1 MNGEKRFRELTI
13 DKRAIDEES
22 RTVELAFSSETPY
35 ERSFGI
41 EILRHDQ
48 DSVDLSRL
56 LNGAPLL
63 VNHDPDKVVGIV
75 ESARVDEDRVGRAV
89 VRFGKSAYAEEIW
102 GDVRDQVRRLVS
114 VGYTVEE
121 MERAER
127 NDEGLATFHVKNWVP
142 VEISIVP
149 LPADPS
155 VGIGR
160 SESSEEQEPVV
171 EIKSDKE
178 PKMNE
183 DSTLTVEA
191 SPRIEVNESE
201 VRKAE
206 QKRSKELVALGAK
219 YNCIDAAQKAIEDGK
234 DAGQFSRWIL
244 ENNLKTEEPTEVRQ
258 DDGDIG
264 LNEKERESFSLVR
277 AVNSYCNNGKFSDF
291 ENEVSEAAK
300 KKYGRSNVDGLVI
313 PTDVLNHSTRGL
325 VDGTATAGGHTVA
338 TDLLG
343 ASFIDILRN
352 ASVIAQTGATQLD
365 GLVGDVAIPR

>member
-1 MNGEKRFRELTI
+1 MWVWKSQKKTQINCCRIFNSHDDKKMNGEKRFRELTI

-89 VRFGKSAYAEEIW
+89 VLFGKSAYAEEIW

-114 VGYTVEE
+114 VGCTVEE

-183 DSTLTVEA
+183 DSSLTVEA

-219 YNCIDAAQKAIEDGK
+219 YNCIDAAQTQQAVTPWPLIFLEP
-234 DAGQFSRWIL
+234 ASSTFS
-244 ENNLKTEEPTEVRQ
+244 
-258 DDGDIG
+258 
-264 LNEKERESFSLVR
+264 
-277 AVNSYCNNGKFSDF
+277 AM
-291 ENEVSEAAK
+291 
-300 KKYGRSNVDGLVI
+300 
-313 PTDVLNHSTRGL
+313 
-325 VDGTATAGGHTVA
+325 
-338 TDLLG
+338 LL
-343 ASFIDILRN
+343 
-352 ASVIAQTGATQLD
+352 
-365 GLVGDVAIPR
+365 